1 MMCTLQYEG
10 RKIGLVYE
18 RWDRRVG
25 NRNVYPVE
33 EQLEEWEVSR
43 LQGGDFVIVSY
54 SQLVGD

>member
-1 MMCTLQYEG
+1 M
-10 RKIGLVYE
+10 
-18 RWDRRVG
+18 
-25 NRNVYPVE
+25 YPVE